1 MIDQP
6 AWRRVAALAF
16 CIALAGPAV
25 SAAGVA
31 VAAETSAARPAQIPA
46 VRVPAVAQVR
56 CVARTHADDDLADK
70 MARDIDRRLRGRA
83 SAVGLFETDS
93 VTGVTCEYHPTWHF
107 YAASVIKVTIMSAL
121 LRKAQEQHRRLTRAE
136 KSLAWLM
143 ITQSDN
149 NAATAL
155 WNDVGIPRM
164 QHFLNLAGMKQTE
177 LSQAW
182 GLTLITAHDEGLL
195 LTLLS
200 QPNKILSQPN
210 RIYVRYLMAHVISS
224 QRWGVPAGAPRSVQ
238 VHVKNGWLPYP
249 PGGPWEINSLGIF
262 TAPHRVYLMA
272 VLTYDNPSMPYG
284 IDTIELAAQ
293 VMHRD
298 LNPGRHSVIP
308 LSKPNPSWG
317 IPDEIIR
324 GARSR

>member
-1 MIDQP
+1 MSDQP
-6 AWRRVAALAF
+6 AWRRVAALVF
-16 CIALAGPAV
+16 CTALALPAI

-31 VAAETSAARPAQIPA
+31 VAAGTSRSKPALTSAVGDLAAPR
-46 VRVPAVAQVR
+46 VR

-70 MARDIDRRLRGRA
+70 MARDIDARLRGRA
-83 SAVGLFETDS
+83 SVVGLFETDS
-93 VTGVTCEYHPTWHF
+93 LTGVTCQYHPTWHF
-107 YAASVIKVTIMSAL
+107 YAASVIKVTILSAL
-121 LRKAQEQHRRLTRAE
+121 LRKAQEHHRQLTRTE

-155 WNDVGIPRM
+155 WNDVGIPGM

-177 LSQAW
+177 LSEAW
-182 GLTLITAHDEGLL
+182 GLTRITAHDEGLL

-200 QPNKILSQPN
+200 QPNKVLTKPN
-210 RIYVRYLMAHVISS
+210 RIYVRYLMARVIPS

-249 PGGPWEINSLGIF
+249 VSDNWRINSLGIF

-272 VLTYDNPSMPYG
+272 VLTYDNPSMQYG

-298 LNPGRHSVIP
+298 LNPGKHSVIP

-324 GARSR
+324 GGLSR